1 MLWVDLAILSLA
13 GIYTVY
19 GFFRGLSQ
27 ETYAFTIW
35 IVGVII
41 AWFFSQN
48 FSVLLLKYF
57 PDTQARLVASF
68 LGLLLLTLATGWLVR
83 LILGEALKRSGLTIF
98 ERLSG
103 TFIGFLHGLLVI
115 TVLTLVSGLTALP
128 EENWWFKSKYIPAF
142 QAVTAFAIS
151 HSRSR
156 LAAVIKYPQPT
167 Q

>member
-13 GIYTVY
+13 GIYTFY
-19 GFFRGLSQ
+19 GFFRGVSQ

-35 IVGVII
+35 IIGIMV

-57 PDTQARLVASF
+57 PETQARLVASF
-68 LGLLLLTLATGWLVR
+68 LGLLLLTLVTGWLVR
-83 LILGEALKRSGLTIF
+83 LILGEALKRSGLTIID
-98 ERLSG
+98 RLSG
-103 TFIGFLHGLLVI
+103 TVIGFMHGLLVI

-142 QAVTAFAIS
+142 QAVTVFAVS
-151 HSRSR
+151 HSTSR
-156 LAAVIKYPQPT
+156 LAAAIKYPQQT